1 MTIIPVTIKRIL
13 QATPTIRILTLD
25 LKGQDFSYRAGQWID
40 CYAVINGE
48 RKLVG
53 YSLASSPVTIDT
65 IEVAVK
71 KSDNLVTEYVH
82 GEAQVGDTLFI
93 EGGQGDIFY
102 EEGMGDKVVLIG
114 AGIGVAPLMGMFRYI
129 DDSTDAS
136 VTLIQSASTADE
148 MVYYEEASGIAE
160 RNSRVSYLATITRG
174 ESREG
179 FKRGRISKEKLIEAG
194 VDAGSLFFLSGPGGM
209 IPDMEDVLRAMGVP
223 KKRILYEVWW

>member
-1 MTIIPVTIKRIL
+1 
-13 QATPTIRILTLD
+13 LD

-114 AGIGVAPLMGMFRYI
+114 AGIGVAPLLGMLRYI

-136 VTLIQSASTADE
+136 VIMIQSASTPDE